1 MKDLYDVVVQHWA
14 PRERSKSHQQL
25 VEVSTGHSPVPA
37 PQDSQAPAEEPVA
50 EDELEPRDLSP
61 EFEDVA
67 KSGEGPK
74 GALGDGSQSI
84 SGECTPTTTGAVED
98 DEYLA
103 WTLGGR
109 LKKTPSPGKAWGFD
123 EMTPLSKEIAAIE
136 YLDVVGF
143 IFVVCSHHVSSS

>member
-14 PRERSKSHQQL
+14 PRQRSKSHQEL
-25 VEVSTGHSPVPA
+25 VEVSSGDDSLPA
-37 PQDSQAPAEEPVA
+37 LQDSEAPADEPVA
-50 EDELEPRDLSP
+50 EDEVGPRNLSP

-67 KSGEGPK
+67 KSGEG
-74 GALGDGSQSI
+74 LGDGSQSI

-123 EMTPLSKEIAAIE
+123 EMTPLSKEIVAIE

-143 IFVVCSHHVSSS
+143 IFVVSSHHVSSP